1 MRPLRTAVSVLKAT
15 VSAWSEDNVPR
26 LGAALA
32 YYTLFSLAPLLII
45 VIAVSSLVFGE
56 DAAHGRIAS
65 EINGLVGEKGAE
77 AIQAMLQNAGAQKSS
92 GIVATVVGI
101 ATLLFG
107 ASGVFGELQD
117 ALNTIWGVKARSG
130 RGIVDIVRSRF
141 FSFAMVLGIVFLL
154 LVSLVVS
161 AALAALGKFGSGRVP
176 TTLLHGVDL
185 VVSIGVVAVLFAM
198 IFKIMPDVRIAW
210 RDVWFGAFATSI
222 LFTVGKILIGLYLGR
237 SGIGSAFGAAGS
249 LVVVLVWIYYSA
261 QILFI
266 GAELTKAYAQQ
277 RTPAVVPTAEAVLV
291 EDQREDQSQA
301 A

>member
-1 MRPLRTAVSVLKAT
+1 MRSLRTSAVIVKAT
-15 VSAWSEDNVPR
+15 LAGWSEDKVPR

-45 VIAVSSLVFGE
+45 VIGITALVFGE
-56 DAAHGRIAS
+56 DAAQGRIAG

-77 AIQAMLQNAGAQKSS
+77 AIQAMLQNAGAHKSS
-92 GIVATVVGI
+92 GIVATIIGI

-117 ALNTIWGVKARSG
+117 ALNTIWGVKPKPG

-161 AALAALGKFGSGRVP
+161 AALAALGKFGTGRVP
-176 TTLLHGVDL
+176 TSLLHGVDF

-198 IFKIMPDVRIAW
+198 IFKILPDVRIAW
-210 RDVWFGAFATSI
+210 RHVWVGAFATSI
-222 LFTVGKILIGLYLGR
+222 LFPSAR
-237 SGIGSAFGAAGS
+237 S
-249 LVVVLVWIYYSA
+249 
-261 QILFI
+261 
-266 GAELTKAYAQQ
+266 
-277 RTPAVVPTAEAVLV
+277 
-291 EDQREDQSQA
+291 
-301 A
+301 

>member
-161 AALAALGKFGSGRVP
+161 AALAALGKFGSGRIP

>member
-15 VSAWSEDNVPR
+15 ASAWGEDNVPR

-92 GIVATVVGI
+92 GIVATVVGL

-210 RDVWFGAFATSI
+210 RDVWVGAFATSI

-291 EDQREDQSQA
+291 EDQRKDQSRA